1 MIEYI
6 KTGIREYVVSDRF
19 FLLSENL
26 RRSLKPS
33 QIKQQPQQEKII
45 NRMIQVMR
53 KTLVLDEVIQG
64 TADILHKELQV
75 TGCMIFYRFEDT
87 MKIRCVSQATV
98 NSESL
103 VKLIHDVSNYHH
115 SLLVTGK
122 PVLIPRIE
130 DCLSEK
136 IRKTCQKEKV
146 RSLLLFPMFYQ
157 ESYLG
162 EIWLHYHCEHEWTE
176 NEITIISTIATQCA
190 MALHQAQLYEQIQ
203 QHRLLEEL
211 LYQISETINSNLDS
225 EEVVQQILQK
235 IGENFHVDRVILCQL
250 NEDKMQLHK
259 YWSVNEEITAEE
271 KLLELQEKYFN
282 KMEEAEAKKKLLEKS
297 DYFLSEYFMS
307 VPILIHQ
314 KIFGSLTLETTTK
327 KKTFTSEEINTIKQ
341 IAAQIAIPLQIEEL
355 VKART
360 QQLEAEKQSIEA
372 ANRAKSEFLSHMSHE
387 LRTPLTAIIGFSRM
401 LVQQLYGELNQKQ
414 MQYVQGIN
422 DSGQHLLELIND
434 LLDISKIEAERFEI
448 FAERVPVEEVCL
460 ASISIVQERAKQQ
473 GLELLLDIDQEV
485 DFCVADH
492 RCLKQ
497 ILLNLLSN
505 AIKFTETGSVTL
517 KVSKNKKML
526 EFAVIDTGIGIK
538 EDDQKKLFEAF
549 SQINTHLHRQHKGT
563 GLGLALSRKLA
574 RLHGG
579 DITLASAEGR
589 GSCFTLHLPR

>member
-1 MIEYI
+1 M
-6 KTGIREYVVSDRF
+6 
-19 FLLSENL
+19 
-26 RRSLKPS
+26 PS
-33 QIKQQPQQEKII
+33 FETRKKLKQQQQQKIN

-53 KTLVLDEVIQG
+53 KTLVLDEIIQG
-64 TADILHKELQV
+64 TADIVHKEFQV
-75 TGCMIFYRFEDT
+75 TGCMIFSSFEDT
-87 MKIRCVSQATV
+87 MKIRCTSQATV
-98 NSESL
+98 KSKSL
-103 VKLIHDVSNYHH
+103 VKLIYDVSNYHH
-115 SLLVTGK
+115 DLLVTGK
-122 PVLIPRIE
+122 PVLFSRIE

-136 IRKTCQKEKV
+136 IRKSCQQENV
-146 RSLLLFPMFYQ
+146 GSLLLFPMFYQ

-162 EIWLHYHCEHEWTE
+162 EIWLHHHWKHEW
-176 NEITIISTIATQCA
+176 NKHEIIIISTIATQCA
-190 MALHQAQLYEQIQ
+190 MALHQAQLHEQIQ

-211 LYQISETINSNLDS
+211 LYEISEKINSNLDS
-225 EEVVQQILQK
+225 EEVIEEILQK
-235 IGENFHVDRVILCQL
+235 IGEKFQVDRVILCRFHEQ
-250 NEDKMQLHK
+250 KIQLHK
-259 YWSVNEEITAEE
+259 YWSVNNQITSEE
-271 KLLELQEKYFN
+271 KLLEVQQQYFQG
-282 KMEEAEAKKKLLEKS
+282 MEEPDPKQQIREKS
-297 DYFLSEYFMS
+297 EYFLSDNWLS
-307 VPILIHQ
+307 VPMFIHH
-314 KIFGSLTLETTTK
+314 KIFGSLTLETNINQK
-327 KKTFTSEEINTIKQ
+327 KFSESEINTIKQ
-341 IAAQIAIPLQIEEL
+341 IAAQIAIPLQIEER

-360 QQLEAEKQSIEA
+360 QQLEAEKESIEA

-473 GLELLLDIDQEV
+473 GLELILDIDQEV

-538 EDDQKKLFEAF
+538 EDDQQKLFEAF
-549 SQINTHLHRQHKGT
+549 SQINTHLHHKHKGT

-579 DITLASAEGR
+579 DITLSSEEGK